1 MVVQKQTMPSF
12 ASIISVLSIVFYCA
26 GFLRV
31 ELELHEHKKRI
42 NALESV
48 AEAKPPS
55 NDPDIIKN
63 APGIQPYKHRQSR
76 HVESTKN
83 ESESKDTAET
93 MIKTNKLLSEL
104 RLHLCHSKGVT
115 CSSGPPGP
123 PGPPG
128 PRGHKGTRG
137 RRGQKGRTENKGDK
151 GIMGSPGRSGKQGI
165 MGHAGI
171 KGETGTKGE
180 KGDIGPAGMPGSKG
194 EPGESISSPAV
205 VVSPVTLT
213 VNEGGSASFQCSAS
227 GNPEPSVVWSKLDNQ
242 SEITQSAVSGGQLQL
257 TKVTGNDSG
266 VFQCS
271 ATNILGNSREVVRLA
286 VNVHPRVSLH
296 PGPYHVIQGSNVT
309 LPTCHVTGYPAP
321 VVTWRKSSG
330 QLPQGRAQYN
340 NSVLQI
346 SDVRKVDS
354 DIYFCSAVNL
364 LGNVERKTL
373 LVVISLPA
381 FTVKPPGNVFASPG
395 GTLTLNCSATGD
407 PRPVISWKRQGAA
420 LPVGRS
426 HRTNEAL
433 IIKNFRKVDTGI
445 YICVATSAGVFH
457 IETVTS
463 VEALPSDCSD
473 LLKSGHTQSGLYS
486 VNPDGRGHFTVYC
499 DMRTD
504 GGGWTVFQRR
514 QDGSVDFYRGWNDYK
529 AGFGQLTAEFWLG
542 NDKIHRLTASRPSSL
557 RVELE
562 DWSGGKAYAKYG
574 KFNIGD
580 EQAQYRL
587 EVGSYSGTA
596 GDSLTYHNNMTFT
609 TKDTDN
615 DIWGSVNCAVQRT
628 GAWWYKSCAFSN
640 LNGQYLGNKR
650 GWQGVAWN
658 SFRSSLS
665 LKFTEMKLRPS
676 S

>member
-1 MVVQKQTMPSF
+1 MAVQKQTMPSF

-63 APGIQPYKHRQSR
+63 VPGIQSHKLRHSR

-83 ESESKDTAET
+83 ESESKSTAES
-93 MIKTNKLLSEL
+93 MIKINKLLSEG
-104 RLHLCHSKGVT
+104 RLHLCQSKGVA

-128 PRGHKGTRG
+128 QRGHKGARG
-137 RRGQKGRTENKGDK
+137 RRGQKGRTGNKGDK

-165 MGHAGI
+165 MGPAGI

-205 VVSPVTLT
+205 IVSPVTLT

-227 GNPEPSVVWSKLDNQ
+227 GNPEPAVVWSKLDNQ
-242 SEITQSAVSGGQLQL
+242 SEITQSADSRGKLQL

-266 VFQCS
+266 VYQCS
-271 ATNILGNSREVVRLA
+271 ATNILGNSLEVVRLA
-286 VNVHPRVSLH
+286 VNVYPRVSLH
-296 PGPYHVIQGSNVT
+296 RGPSYVTEGSNAT
-309 LPTCHVTGYPAP
+309 LPICHVTGYPAP

-354 DIYFCSAVNL
+354 DWYFCSAVNR
-364 LGNVERKTL
+364 LGNVERKTQ
-373 LVVISLPA
+373 LVVIPLPV
-381 FTVKPPGNVFASPG
+381 FTVKPPGKLFASPG
-395 GTLTLNCSATGD
+395 DTLTLNCSATGD
-407 PRPVISWKRQGAA
+407 PQPVIGWKRQGAA

-433 IIKNFRKVDTGI
+433 VIRDVKEEDAGI

-457 IETVTS
+457 IETIS
-463 VEALPSDCSD
+463 YVEVKLP
-473 LLKSGHTQSGLYS
+473 K
-486 VNPDGRGHFTVYC
+486 GR
-499 DMRTD
+499 
-504 GGGWTVFQRR
+504 
-514 QDGSVDFYRGWNDYK
+514 
-529 AGFGQLTAEFWLG
+529 L
-542 NDKIHRLTASRPSSL
+542 
-557 RVELE
+557 
-562 DWSGGKAYAKYG
+562 
-574 KFNIGD
+574 
-580 EQAQYRL
+580 
-587 EVGSYSGTA
+587 
-596 GDSLTYHNNMTFT
+596 
-609 TKDTDN
+609 
-615 DIWGSVNCAVQRT
+615 
-628 GAWWYKSCAFSN
+628 
-640 LNGQYLGNKR
+640 
-650 GWQGVAWN
+650 
-658 SFRSSLS
+658 
-665 LKFTEMKLRPS
+665 
-676 S
+676 

>member
-1 MVVQKQTMPSF
+1 MAVQKQSMPSF

-55 NDPDIIKN
+55 NNPDIIKN
-63 APGIQPYKHRQSR
+63 APAIQPYKHRESR
-76 HVESTKN
+76 QVESTKN
-83 ESESKDTAET
+83 ESESKSAAET
-93 MIKTNKLLSEL
+93 MIKINKQLSEL
-104 RLHLCHSKGVT
+104 RLHLCQSKDVT

-128 PRGHKGTRG
+128 PRGHKGARG
-137 RRGQKGRTENKGDK
+137 RRGQKGRNGNKGDK
-151 GIMGSPGRSGKQGI
+151 GIMGSPGESGKQGI
-165 MGHAGI
+165 VGPAGE

-205 VVSPVTLT
+205 VVSPETLT

-227 GNPEPSVVWSKLDNQ
+227 GNPEPAVAWSKLDNQ
-242 SEITQSAVSGGQLQL
+242 SEITQSAVSRGKLQL

-266 VFQCS
+266 LYQCL

-286 VNVHPRVSLH
+286 VNVYPRVSLH

-354 DIYFCSAVNL
+354 DTYFCLAVNL
-364 LGNVERKTL
+364 LGNTERKTQ

-381 FTVKPPGNVFASPG
+381 FTVKPPGKVFAVTG
-395 GTLTLNCSATGD
+395 DTLTLNCSATGD
-407 PRPVISWKRQGAA
+407 PQPVISWKRQGAA

-426 HRTNEAL
+426 HRKNKAL
-433 IIKNFRKVDTGI
+433 VIRDVREEDAGI
-445 YICVATSAGVFH
+445 YICVATSAGVFD
-457 IETVTS
+457 IEAIS
-463 VEALPSDCSD
+463 YVEVGKPRDCSD
-473 LLKSGHTQSGLYS
+473 LLQSGQTQSGLYS
-486 VNPDGRGHFTVYC
+486 VDPHGRGSFTVYC

-514 QDGSVDFYRGWNDYK
+514 QDGSVDFYRGWNNYK

-574 KFNIGD
+574 KFSIGD
-580 EQAQYRL
+580 EQAKYRL

-596 GDSLTYHNNMTFT
+596 GDSLAYHNNMAFS
-609 TKDTDN
+609 TKDRDN
-615 DIWGSVNCAVQRT
+615 DRWGGHCAVQDT
-628 GAWWYKSCAFSN
+628 GAWWYQICGHSN
-640 LNGQYLGNKR
+640 LNGQYLGDKSDWR
-650 GWQGVAWN
+650 GAVWHH
-658 SFRSSLS
+658 FRSSLS

>member
-1 MVVQKQTMPSF
+1 MAIQMQSMPSF
-12 ASIISVLSIVFYCA
+12 ASIISVFSIVLYCA

-48 AEAKPPS
+48 AEAKPLS
-55 NDPDIIKN
+55 NDPDIIKS
-63 APGIQPYKHRQSR
+63 APGIQSYKHRQSR
-76 HVESTKN
+76 HVKSTKN
-83 ESESKDTAET
+83 ESESKSTAKT
-93 MIKTNKLLSEL
+93 MIKINKLLSEG
-104 RLHLCHSKGVT
+104 RLHLCQSKDVT

-128 PRGHKGTRG
+128 SRGHKGARG
-137 RRGQKGRTENKGDK
+137 RRGQKGRTGNKGDK
-151 GIMGSPGRSGKQGI
+151 GIMGSPGKSGKRGI
-165 MGHAGI
+165 VGPAGI
-171 KGETGTKGE
+171 KGKTGTKGE

-194 EPGESISSPAV
+194 EPGETISSPAV

-213 VNEGGSASFQCSAS
+213 VNEVY
-227 GNPEPSVVWSKLDNQ
+227 PH
-242 SEITQSAVSGGQLQL
+242 
-257 TKVTGNDSG
+257 
-266 VFQCS
+266 VF
-271 ATNILGNSREVVRLA
+271 LY
-286 VNVHPRVSLH
+286 
-296 PGPYHVIQGSNVT
+296 PGPSYVTEGSNVT

-354 DIYFCSAVNL
+354 DTYFCSAVNL
-364 LGNVERKTL
+364 LGNDERKTQ
-373 LVVISLPA
+373 LVVISLPV
-381 FTVKPPGNVFASPG
+381 FIVKPPRKVFVPIG
-395 GTLTLNCSATGD
+395 GSLTLNCSATGD
-407 PRPVISWKRQGAA
+407 PQPVISWKRQGAA

-426 HRTNEAL
+426 HRTNGAL
-433 IIKNFRKVDTGI
+433 ILTDLREEDAGN
-445 YICVATSAGVFH
+445 YICVATGAGVFD
-457 IETVTS
+457 IEAIS
-463 VEALPSDCSD
+463 YVEVGKPRDCSD
-473 LLKSGHTQSGLYS
+473 LLQSGQTQSGLYS
-486 VNPDGRGHFTVYC
+486 VDPHGRGSFTVYC

-514 QDGSVDFYRGWNDYK
+514 QDGSVDFYRGWNNYK

-574 KFNIGD
+574 KFSIGD
-580 EQAQYRL
+580 EQAKYRL

-596 GDSLTYHNNMTFT
+596 GDSLAYHNNMAFS
-609 TKDTDN
+609 TKDRDN
-615 DIWGSVNCAVQRT
+615 DRWGGHCAVQDT
-628 GAWWYKSCAFSN
+628 GAWWYQICGHSN
-640 LNGQYLGNKR
+640 LNGQYLGDKSDWR
-650 GWQGVAWN
+650 GAVWHH
-658 SFRSSLS
+658 FRSSLS

>member
-1 MVVQKQTMPSF
+1 MAVQKQTLPSF

-26 GFLRV
+26 GVLGV

-48 AEAKPPS
+48 VEAKPPS

-63 APGIQPYKHRQSR
+63 APAP
-76 HVESTKN
+76 
-83 ESESKDTAET
+83 
-93 MIKTNKLLSEL
+93 
-104 RLHLCHSKGVT
+104 
-115 CSSGPPGP
+115 
-123 PGPPG
+123 
-128 PRGHKGTRG
+128 
-137 RRGQKGRTENKGDK
+137 
-151 GIMGSPGRSGKQGI
+151 
-165 MGHAGI
+165 
-171 KGETGTKGE
+171 
-180 KGDIGPAGMPGSKG
+180 
-194 EPGESISSPAV
+194 
-205 VVSPVTLT
+205 
-213 VNEGGSASFQCSAS
+213 
-227 GNPEPSVVWSKLDNQ
+227 
-242 SEITQSAVSGGQLQL
+242 
-257 TKVTGNDSG
+257 KVTGNDSG
-266 VFQCS
+266 VYQCS
-271 ATNILGNSREVVRLA
+271 ATNILGKSLEVVRLA
-286 VNVHPRVSLH
+286 VNVYPRVSLY
-296 PGPYHVIQGSNVT
+296 PGPSYVTEGSNVT

-340 NSVLQI
+340 NSILQI

-354 DIYFCSAVNL
+354 DTYFCSAVNL
-364 LGNVERKTL
+364 LGNVERKTQ

-381 FTVKPPGNVFASPG
+381 FTVKPPGKVFAVTG
-395 GTLTLNCSATGD
+395 YTLTLNCSATGD

-433 IIKNFRKVDTGI
+433 IIRDVKEEDAGN

-457 IETVTS
+457 IETIS
-463 VEALPSDCSD
+463 YVEVGKPRDCSD
-473 LLKSGHTQSGLYS
+473 LLKSGQTQSGLYS

-542 NDKIHRLTASRPSSL
+542 NGKIHRLTASRPSSL

-596 GDSLTYHNNMTFT
+596 GDSLAYHNNMTFT
-609 TKDTDN
+609 TKDRDN
-615 DIWGSVNCAVQRT
+615 DRRSSANCAVDRT
-628 GAWWYKSCAFSN
+628 GAWWYNSCFYSN
-640 LNGQYLGNKR
+640 LNGQYLENKR
-650 GWQGVAWN
+650 DWKGAVWYH
-658 SFRSSLS
+658 FRFRLS